1 MSFFGGIITVM
12 TAFLSIIDTTF
23 YNDKSFQRIIWE
35 EENRKEA
42 DRMERSYEDEDEVGF
57 GETHNP
63 DERLREM
70 NDFEDFQESFVSK
83 FSYLGFLKL
92 YQKKEDLMK
101 ENNKQIKNKERN
113 RTALDAMKRDMEKL
127 RQYFKQ
133 KGQQH

>member
-70 NDFEDFQESFVSK
+70 NDFEDF
-83 FSYLGFLKL
+83 
-92 YQKKEDLMK
+92 
-101 ENNKQIKNKERN
+101 
-113 RTALDAMKRDMEKL
+113 
-127 RQYFKQ
+127 
-133 KGQQH
+133 